1 MKMPNVPSVEV
12 IWICTYVRRGVKKG
26 QFMYEF
32 LSFERHGG
40 SFNGIMCTLSNCYTN
55 QHKTT
60 QYTIYH
66 ILDWKLIFFLR

>member
-40 SFNGIMCTLSNCYTN
+40 SFNGIMSTFSNCYTN
-55 QHKTT
+55 QH
-60 QYTIYH
+60 
-66 ILDWKLIFFLR
+66 